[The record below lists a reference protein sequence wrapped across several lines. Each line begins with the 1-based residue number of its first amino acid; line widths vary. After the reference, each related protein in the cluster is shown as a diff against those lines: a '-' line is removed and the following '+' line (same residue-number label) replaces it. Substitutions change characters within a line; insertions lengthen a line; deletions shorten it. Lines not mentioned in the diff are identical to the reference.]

1 MLFSNVKDYINAML
15 KIRSIEL
22 VVVAICLTMLWLLGD
37 VTPHFIMLIAAIT
50 GFNEL
55 PAVPY
60 KANQAEV
67 LIKNL
72 TLSRMIFIC
81 FEPFLIPIG
90 SAIIFFVSTSFRAEM
105 MQIGL
110 GTYLFTSLLYS
121 VSFCVTDIVVCLV
134 KRRKYKTCFLYVE
147 DTKD

>member
-22 VVVAICLTMLWLLGD
+22 VVVVICLAMLWLLGD
-37 VTPHFIMLIAAIT
+37 VTLHFIMLIAAIT

-60 KANQAEV
+60 KAKQTEILVENM
-67 LIKNL
+67 
-72 TLSRMIFIC
+72 TLPKMIFEY
-81 FEPFLIPIG
+81 FEPFLIPIA
-90 SAIIFFVSTSFRAEM
+90 SVIILFVNTSFCTEM

-110 GTYLFTSLLYS
+110 STYLFASLLYS

-134 KRRKYKTCFLYVE
+134 KRRKY
-147 DTKD
+147 